1 MPRVCPSCGRRFD
14 TQVEHCPDDG
24 SPTFLVRREEDL
36 VGTTVDDRFTLK
48 EILGIGG
55 MGAVYRAHQH
65 SMDRDVALK
74 LMRPETA
81 GDEQAV
87 RRFFREARAASKLNN
102 PHTITVFDFGQTRDG
117 MLYIAMELLRGRSL
131 AKTLRDLGAPM
142 EPARAIRIADQVLDS
157 LDEAHANGILHRDL
171 KPDNVFLLDTRGGE
185 DFVKVLDFGIA
196 KMREPGG
203 QSLTG
208 TGMAFGTPTYMS
220 PEQAQARELDA
231 RSDLY
236 SVGVLLF
243 EMLAGKPPFEAETPL
258 AMALKKVQERAPTV
272 YHVNPDVRIPESL
285 ERLLASLLDSNPD
298 ARPKSAS
305 ECRALLAEA
314 AKDQSAIPMPSV
326 VVRSRTT
333 EVVRA
338 LKEPEAARASTPEPT
353 PYRVRPALGRPAP
366 RRRLPAWVMVLAAAT
381 GVTLALAGW
390 MVMTAGPDTAP
401 RLIEPQPVSS
411 SAEAPGRDAF
421 MDMGTTLRAT
431 AEAPDP
437 GPASRDERPPPP
449 AVATPQAPPVVE
461 RKTDDVRQPGRPN
474 PAWLTPRVRPG
485 KRVDTGVDRLLK
497 SGRVRPA
504 EDTIRLKGTR

>member
-1 MPRVCPSCGRRFD
+1 MPRVCPTCGRRFD

-36 VGTTVDDRFTLK
+36 VGTTVDDRFTLT
-48 EILGIGG
+48 EVLGLGG

-131 AKTLRDLGAPM
+131 AKTLHDLGGPM

-203 QSLTG
+203 PSLTA
-208 TGMAFGTPTYMS
+208 TGMAFGTPAYMS

-272 YHVNPDVRIPESL
+272 YHVNPDVRIPERL
-285 ERLLASLLDSNPD
+285 ERLLASLLDSNVD
-298 ARPKSAS
+298 VRPKSAS
-305 ECRALLAEA
+305 EVRALLAEA

-338 LKEPEAARASTPEPT
+338 AKDREAVPASTLEPT
-353 PYRVRPALGRPAP
+353 PFRERPAAVVPAP
-366 RRRLPAWVMVLAAAT
+366 PRRLPVRAMVLAAAA
-381 GVTLALAGW
+381 GVTLALGGW
-390 MVMTAGPDTAP
+390 VLMTAGPDTTP
-401 RLIEPQPVSS
+401 RPPEPRPASP
-411 SAEAPGRDAF
+411 SAEARGRDAF
-421 MDMGTTLRAT
+421 LETGATPRAT

-437 GPASRDERPPPP
+437 GPASRDAGPPPP
-449 AVATPQAPPVVE
+449 AVATPPAPPAVE
-461 RKTDDVRQPGRPN
+461 RKTDEAPRPGRPA
-474 PAWLTPRVRPG
+474 PARLTPRVRPG

-497 SGRVRPA
+497 SGRIRPA

>member
-14 TQVEHCPDDG
+14 TPVERCPDDG

-36 VGTTVDDRFTLK
+36 VGTTVDGRFTLL

-102 PHTITVFDFGQTRDG
+102 PHTITVFDFGQTQDG

-131 AKTLRDLGAPM
+131 AKTLHDLGAPM

-171 KPDNVFLLDTRGGE
+171 KPDNIFLLDTRGGE

-203 QSLTG
+203 QSLTA

-220 PEQAQARELDA
+220 PEQAQARDLDA

-236 SVGVLLF
+236 SVGVILF
-243 EMLAGKPPFEAETPL
+243 EMLAGKPPFQAETPL

-285 ERLLASLLDSNPD
+285 ERLLARLLDSNVD

-305 ECRALLAEA
+305 EVRALLAEA

-326 VVRSRTT
+326 VIRERTT

-338 LKEPEAARASTPEPT
+338 VREPEAGRASTLEPT
-353 PYRVRPALGRPAP
+353 PYRERPPVEVPAP
-366 RRRLPAWVMVLAAAT
+366 RKHLPVWAIVLAAVA
-381 GVTLALAGW
+381 GVTVALGAWALMTGGPEPVPLEPSPAPTVATTPTSQAVLDTGPAPQVVAG
-390 MVMTAGPDTAP
+390 TPDSGPAD
-401 RLIEPQPVSS
+401 
-411 SAEAPGRDAF
+411 RDA
-421 MDMGTTLRAT
+421 GGSAV
-431 AEAPDP
+431 
-437 GPASRDERPPPP
+437 ASPPPPP
-449 AVATPQAPPVVE
+449 AAPARAAEAP
-461 RKTDDVRQPGRPN
+461 RPKW
-474 PAWLTPRVRPG
+474 PAAARFAPRVQPG
-485 KRVDTGVDRLLK
+485 KRVDSGMDRLLK
-497 SGRVRPA
+497 SGRVRPV